1 MDNSLL
7 LILILM
13 YAGLNVLAFAAFT
26 HDKFKARANAWRT
39 SENALLVLA
48 ALGPFGALAAM
59 QVFRHKTRHV
69 KFYLVPLFALVHA
82 ILIVWLWPLLL

>member
-1 MDNSLL
+1 MDSSAL
-7 LILILM
+7 LILAII
-13 YAGLNVLAFAAFT
+13 YIGVNVLAFTAFAQ
-26 HDKFKARANAWRT
+26 DKFKARANARRT
-39 SENALLVLA
+39 PENTLLVLA

-82 ILIVWLWPLLL
+82 VLIAWLWPLLS